1 MPSWIWIVLL
11 LLGSF
16 FIFKIAYA
24 LSIASVLPFTRGAV
38 YVSTSSTRIAA
49 FLQAVPMRSHQR
61 LVDLGCGDGRV
72 LKRAWQAYGVTGLGY
87 EINPFAYFKARL
99 RCVGIKGVEIKCRS
113 FWKADLSEADV
124 VFCYLFPD
132 VMKPLSE
139 KLRSELK
146 PGAVVVSCNFALP
159 DWHAEQVLRPNNPN
173 HGDPIYIYYSGSKD
187 SRP

>member
-16 FIFKIAYA
+16 FTLKIAYT

-38 YVSTSSTRIAA
+38 YVSTSSARIAA

-72 LKRAWQAYGVTGLGY
+72 LKRAWQTYGVTGLGY

-132 VMKPLSE
+132 VMKTLSE

-159 DWHAEQVLRPNNPN
+159 DWHADQVLRPNNPN
-173 HGDPIYIYYSGSKD
+173 HGDPIYIYRSGE
-187 SRP
+187 

>member
-11 LLGSF
+11 LLGTF
-16 FIFKIAYA
+16 FIFKMAYA
-24 LSIASVLPFTRGAV
+24 LCIASVLPFTRGAL
-38 YVSTSSTRIAA
+38 YVATPRAGIAA
-49 FLQAVPMRSHQR
+49 FLRAVPMGSEQR

-72 LKRAWQAYGVTGLGY
+72 PKKAWQTYGVTGLGY

-99 RCVGIKGVEIKCRS
+99 RCAGIKGVQIKCRS
-113 FWKADLSEADV
+113 FWRADLSQADV

-132 VMKPLSE
+132 VMKKLSE

-159 DWHAEQVLRPNNPN
+159 DWHAWCIVHPNNPN
-173 HGDPIYIYYSGSKD
+173 HGDPIYIY
-187 SRP
+187 RQWE